1 MVKFVLPEF
10 FYDLIARI
18 APGAVLCAALAWN
31 VRQRVPVTELDPVI
45 GFPFALMASYLA
57 GFLLDTVSAMT
68 LGGFASLI
76 IKTFVKLGTRF
87 PKLVKTTQLE
97 VWQSDVREHIN
108 ASLSERHRARF
119 IKVLAESVMARSLV
133 TLVAGLWI
141 SYLAPMAG
149 FSVLAKASLLLGL
162 VACWGK
168 AEFNLRRRIREQ
180 QIERSRWGEK
190 TVEGRNP
197 EVGAT
202 GDSSPSTLLFVQY
215 SPPLSPR
222 PQVATPDQPDHNGR
236 RRYEEQLLS

>member
-1 MVKFVLPEF
+1 VTAPSKRGITRWVKFVLPEF

-68 LGGFASLI
+68 LGWFASLI
-76 IKTFVKLGTRF
+76 IKKFAKLGTRF
-87 PKLVKTTQLE
+87 SKRVKTTLLE
-97 VWQSDVREHIN
+97 IWQSDVREHIN
-108 ASLSERHRARF
+108 AGLSERHRARL

-133 TLVAGLWI
+133 TLVAGMWI

-149 FSVLAKASLLLGL
+149 FSVQAKASLLLGL

-168 AEFNLRRRIREQ
+168 AEFNLRRIIREQ
-180 QIERSRWGEK
+180 QIERSRSGES
-190 TVEGRNP
+190 VEEGHP
-197 EVGAT
+197 EVRAT
-202 GDSSPSTLLFVQY
+202 GDSSPSTLHIQ
-215 SPPLSPR
+215 SPPL
-222 PQVATPDQPDHNGR
+222 R
-236 RRYEEQLLS
+236 R